1 MSGKRN
7 FVEIRYLGFDQREN
21 SRVYRFDVQTSGG
34 PLKEVSV
41 TADMVVFRD
50 YRVGIQEGPFLSG
63 NKLTADLGRGWE
75 GEHEL
80 TAADVRAY
88 ADNKALADAQRA
100 VARKGL
106 RRRHEA
112 PGETPDQTPP
122 KSPWRN
128 LGL

>member
-7 FVEIRYLGFDQREN
+7 LVEIRYLGFDQREN
-21 SRVYRFDVQTSGG
+21 SRVYRFDVQTGG
-34 PLKEVSV
+34 RPLKQVSV

-50 YRVGIQEGPFLSG
+50 YRVAIQEGPFLSG

-88 ADNKALADAQRA
+88 ADAKALADAERA
-100 VARKGL
+100 NARKAPRL
-106 RRRHEA
+106 RPA
-112 PGETPDQTPP
+112 ALTPQ
-122 KSPWRN
+122 KSPRGN
-128 LGL
+128 FGL